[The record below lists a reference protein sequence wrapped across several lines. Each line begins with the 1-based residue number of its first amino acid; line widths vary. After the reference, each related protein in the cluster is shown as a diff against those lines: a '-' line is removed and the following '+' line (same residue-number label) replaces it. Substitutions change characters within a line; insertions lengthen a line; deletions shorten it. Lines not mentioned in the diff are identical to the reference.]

1 MITATRLEMPKIPPQ
16 PTRVVLKAPVLV
28 TSDAGGSGL
37 AVEVGYAG
45 WIMMGGYT
53 GALDVLSEGL
63 LTFVNVPLAE
73 EIGVMLLDDVV

>member
-1 MITATRLEMPKIPPQ
+1 MRVILE
-16 PTRVVLKAPVLV
+16 APVLV

-53 GALDVLSEGL
+53 AAVDVLSEGL
-63 LTFVNVPLAE
+63 LVFVGVPLVEAT
-73 EIGVMLLDDVV
+73 GVTLLDDVK